1 MLWSQL
7 ALQTFREDN
16 HPLLVRAG
24 YVRDRE
30 HTFLGQ
36 RTLAKIEAIL
46 GAENDRGRALEH
58 CGVKYIQAGDDEGY
72 KARVF
77 SFDW

>member
-1 MLWSQL
+1 MLFSQL

-16 HPLLVRAG
+16 HALLVRAG

-30 HTFLGQ
+30 HTLLGQ

-46 GAENDRGRALEH
+46 GEIGRAH
-58 CGVKYIQAGDDEGY
+58 V
-72 KARVF
+72 
-77 SFDW
+77 